1 MQNCRTSLEPLA
13 HRQNV
18 ANLNLFHGHYFG
30 RCSSDLNQLVPLP
43 FLEVGLLVILID
55 CLVFMSPFLDVRRM
69 SMSIVLF
76 LAQPNSGILCL

>member
-18 ANLNLFHGHYFG
+18 ASLNLFHGHYFG

-43 FLEVGLLVILID
+43 FSR
-55 CLVFMSPFLDVRRM
+55 CRSPRYSDRLPDFYVTIPR
-69 SMSIVLF
+69 
-76 LAQPNSGILCL
+76 C